1 MASVASR
8 LGGRA
13 LLLSSPVDPRQRAR
27 RSRRGFSGAWNSVEP
42 RDRRWYNPERHRQP
56 NPVRR
61 WVEAE
66 TCFDLPDCRDDRFV
80 LISHNILGVNNIL
93 EYSNLYMRIPSDSL
107 QWESRKRLICD
118 DLRGWDADIFCLQ
131 ALDRYYDVES
141 FLRKDGYAGSYK
153 RRTGDA
159 KDGCAIFWKKE
170 RFSLLE
176 ASAIEFTCHGLRDN
190 VAQLFVFEE
199 AYALSEK
206 WGRIPVVLAGDFN
219 STPQS
224 AIYEFLS
231 TSELNITQHDRK
243 SLSGQERLK
252 YSFHDLYSCISYC
265 WTDEEIKNAS
275 GNSNCTILTH
285 PFRLHSSYA
294 SVKGNG
300 MTRSYGGEPF
310 ATSYH
315 SKFIGTLDYIWYST
329 GLECARVLDTLT
341 IASLRG
347 LGGLP
352 NKTIGSDH
360 LALVAEFVFNSRSTG
375 PNLSSEATEKE
386 GSQGEDN

>member
-27 RSRRGFSGAWNSVEP
+27 RSRRGFSGAWHSVEP

-93 EYSNLYMRIPSDSL
+93 EYSSLYMRIPSDSL

-153 RRTGDA
+153 VMPRMDVLSFGKR
-159 KDGCAIFWKKE
+159 KDFLCLRLVPLNLLVMVFVITWLN
-170 RFSLLE
+170 SL
-176 ASAIEFTCHGLRDN
+176 FLR
-190 VAQLFVFEE
+190 
-199 AYALSEK
+199 
-206 WGRIPVVLAGDFN
+206 
-219 STPQS
+219 
-224 AIYEFLS
+224 
-231 TSELNITQHDRK
+231 
-243 SLSGQERLK
+243 
-252 YSFHDLYSCISYC
+252 
-265 WTDEEIKNAS
+265 
-275 GNSNCTILTH
+275 
-285 PFRLHSSYA
+285 
-294 SVKGNG
+294 
-300 MTRSYGGEPF
+300 
-310 ATSYH
+310 
-315 SKFIGTLDYIWYST
+315 
-329 GLECARVLDTLT
+329 
-341 IASLRG
+341 
-347 LGGLP
+347 
-352 NKTIGSDH
+352 
-360 LALVAEFVFNSRSTG
+360 
-375 PNLSSEATEKE
+375 
-386 GSQGEDN
+386 